1 MIDPRT
7 TLVLIRESTTD
18 VWKAKTQQVRA
29 VAFDTARSRMVV
41 TYNGGKAYPYSP
53 DRVRVLRDPVSIPVP
68 RGARLRIHGKLWSR
82 RELEVQEFGQAPD
95 AWRVVSWHSKGE
107 EQFVPYP
114 ASVVRVV
121 ASAASS
127 GRPEAVMEYWRAIVA
142 SRGAD
147 DPLAVSYRSMDFI
160 DPESVLAR
168 YLNGD
173 VPGHVTAPESVVFP
187 FACNLSQYDAVQVGL
202 TSALSVIEGPP
213 GTGKTQTIL
222 NLVANIVT
230 SDLGTVGV
238 VSLGNSAVE
247 NVGEKLEEEG
257 FGHIVAQLGSKEKTE
272 AFVARH
278 TARDAAAAAFAD
290 EQSEDV
296 PTTAQVAGACERL
309 MSVLG
314 AGRRRAEL
322 RASIDAYELERD
334 HFERHRSDEGTVELE
349 DLPLLRRSPARIIEF
364 LAETQIDDEAGR
376 PGLVGRI
383 RRYFRF
389 GSTRGLDT
397 DDTGVV
403 LALQAAFY
411 ERRIAELERE
421 LEDVERLLEAE
432 DADGLAAL
440 HQELS
445 LTAFGAA
452 VAARHAHAPEPMPD
466 GKVPRDRDGFTTFCT
481 AHPVLL
487 STCHSLRRHL
497 PDGYLLDYLIV
508 DEASQVDLLTASL
521 AMASCRN
528 LIVVG
533 DRRQLPHIAGRPVAG
548 LASPAPVYDCQEHSV
563 LSSVTELYG
572 DELPTTLLREHY
584 RCHPAIIGFCNAAFY
599 EDQLIPYTLAE
610 GRTEPAMWVHAT
622 AEGNHMRLH
631 HQGGRFNQRELDVIE
646 QEVLLH
652 APIGIESRDVAVAT
666 PFRRQADRAASS
678 LADVAELSDTVHR
691 LQGREKRMVILS
703 TVLSENAAGRSGL
716 RFVDD
721 PHLVNVAVSRARE
734 HFVLVTNHG
743 KLAGSRHLRDL
754 VGYIEHRYPD
764 QQPEASRVVSVFD
777 LLYSEYDDALRSLAA
792 RSRDRPG
799 SPAERIFDAVLA
811 DLLAEPGH
819 THLRYESQILL
830 RNLVPDPEVLDVAE
844 RAFVGRRSSVD
855 FVVYNRI
862 TRRPALAIEVDGY
875 AFHENQPAQRRR
887 DALKDSVLASVG
899 VPLLR
904 LPTTGSGEEEQVR
917 AALAES
923 EGIRADRRG

>member
-1 MIDPRT
+1 
-7 TLVLIRESTTD
+7 
-18 VWKAKTQQVRA
+18 
-29 VAFDTARSRMVV
+29 MVV
-41 TYNGGKAYPYSP
+41 TYNSGKAYPYNP
-53 DRVRVLRDPVSIPVP
+53 DRVRVLRDPTPISVP
-68 RGARLRIHGKLWSR
+68 PDARLRVKGELWSR
-82 RELEVQEFGQAPD
+82 GEREVREFGRAPD
-95 AWRVVSWHSKGE
+95 TWRVISWRSKGE
-107 EQFVPYP
+107 EHFAPYP
-114 ASVVRVV
+114 AGIVDVV

-127 GRPEAVMEYWRAIVA
+127 GRAGAVMDYWRAIVD

-147 DPLAVSYRSMDFI
+147 DPLAASYRSMDFI
-160 DPESVLAR
+160 DPESVLAT
-168 YLNGD
+168 YLNGGTPD
-173 VPGHVTAPESVVFP
+173 HVSGPEAVVFP
-187 FACNLSQYDAVQVGL
+187 FACNLSQYDAVQRGL
-202 TSALSVIEGPP
+202 TNALSVIEGPP

-230 SDLGTVGV
+230 NDLGTVGV
-238 VSLGNSAVE
+238 VSLGNSAVD

-272 AFVARH
+272 AFVGRRK
-278 TARDAAAAAFAD
+278 ARDVAAAAFAD
-290 EQSEDV
+290 EQDGEV
-296 PTTAQVAGACERL
+296 PTTAEVAGACERL
-309 MSVLG
+309 MNILG

-322 RASIDAYELERD
+322 RARIDAYELERE
-334 HFERHRSDEGTVELE
+334 HFERHRRSESVLELE

-364 LAETQIDDEAGR
+364 LAETQIDEEAGR

-383 RRYFRF
+383 RRYFKF

-397 DDTGVV
+397 DDTDVV

-411 ERRIAELERE
+411 ERRITELKGE
-421 LEDVERLLEAE
+421 LEDIERLLAAA
-432 DADGLAAL
+432 DADGLAGA
-440 HQELS
+440 HEHLS
-445 LTAFGAA
+445 RRAFGAA
-452 VAARHAHAPEPMPD
+452 VASRHVRAPKPIPD
-466 GKVPRDRDGFTTFCT
+466 GGIPRDEDGFAAFCT
-481 AHPVLL
+481 AYPVIL

-497 PDGYLLDYLIV
+497 PAGHLLDYLII

-533 DRRQLPHIAGRPVAG
+533 DRRQLQHIPGKPVAG
-548 LASPAPVYDCQEHSV
+548 LAAPAPVYDCQEHSV
-563 LSSVTELYG
+563 LSSVTALYE
-572 DELPTTLLREHY
+572 DTVPTTLLREHY
-584 RCHPAIIGFCNAAFY
+584 RCHPAIIGFCNSAFY
-599 EDQLIPYTLAE
+599 GDELIPYTLAE

-646 QEVLLH
+646 QEVLLQ

-666 PFRRQADRAASS
+666 PFRRQADRAAAS
-678 LADVAELSDTVHR
+678 LAEVAELSDTVHR

-721 PHLVNVAVSRARE
+721 PQLVNVAVSRARE

-777 LLYSEYDDALRSLAA
+777 LLYREYDDVLRGLAA

-799 SPAERIFDAVLA
+799 SAAEQIIDAMLA
-811 DLLAEPGH
+811 GLLAEPGYA
-819 THLRYESQILL
+819 HLRCESQILL
-830 RNLVPDPEVLDVAE
+830 RNLVPDPDILEAAE
-844 RAFVGRRSSVD
+844 RRFVGRRSSVD
-855 FVVYNRI
+855 FVIYNRI
-862 TRRPALAIEVDGY
+862 TRRPSLAIEVDGF
-875 AFHENQPAQRRR
+875 AFHENSPDQQRR
-887 DALKDSVLASVG
+887 DALKDSVLATVG

-904 LPTTGSGEEEQVR
+904 LPTTGSGEEERVR
-917 AALAES
+917 AALVDTEQI
-923 EGIRADRRG
+923 GGRRLN